1 MHTTIFHRD
10 KFGVFFTDFYDSYAD
25 SGDSCD
31 NIILNVTI
39 TSNAY

>member
-1 MHTTIFHRD
+1 MHTTNLETNLGF
-10 KFGVFFTDFYDSYAD
+10 FFTDFYDSYAD